1 MSNATKKPAE
11 PTTVKVVDPAK
22 APPGKLQHIG
32 GSKSD
37 DWNNFLTNQTL
48 STLWLASKDE
58 ARNRQYSATL
68 AALIGIAPQ
77 GEIEGMIAA
86 QLVACHN
93 ASMECYRRAMLGEQ
107 TFLGRREN
115 LSQANKLSRT
125 YATLL
130 EALNRHRGKGAQKV
144 TVEHVHVHEGAQ
156 AIVGNVESRGG
167 RVCTENRGSTPCSCT
182 CARHHDAEHGRDAGA
197 CVNRRQCRTVA
208 AGCTA
213 EVRRALRW
221 EMKTPSSTDFTR
233 RKQSPAVDLSPS

>member
-11 PTTVKVVDPAK
+11 PTTVKVVDRAK
-22 APPGKLQHIG
+22 APTGKLQHIG

-37 DWNNFLTNQTL
+37 DWNNFLTDQTL

-93 ASMECYRRAMLGEQ
+93 ASMECYRRAMIGEQ
-107 TFLGRREN
+107 TFEGRREN
-115 LSQANKLSRT
+115 LCQANKLSRT

-130 EALNRHRGKGAQKV
+130 ESLNRHRGKGAQKV
-144 TVEHVHVHEGAQ
+144 TVEHVHVHEGGQ
-156 AIVGNVESRGG
+156 AIVGNVEAPGG
-167 RVCTENRGSTPCSCT
+167 GLAPKSGDQP
-182 CARHHDAEHGRDAGA
+182 H
-197 CVNRRQCRTVA
+197 
-208 AGCTA
+208 
-213 EVRRALRW
+213 ALAHAPGTT
-221 EMKTPSSTDFTR
+221 MPSTDTPREPVSVSGDEERPLSDAR
-233 RKQSPAVDLSPS
+233 RNISGRSEG